1 MNITYNGT
9 RLLMVFIILLLIKL
23 LGGGLSWWVVFMPI
37 LSPIIV
43 SLYLLMFA
51 VWR

>member
-9 RLLMVFIILLLIKL
+9 RLLIVFIMLLLIKL

-43 SLYLLMFA
+43 SLYLLIFA
-51 VWR
+51 IWR